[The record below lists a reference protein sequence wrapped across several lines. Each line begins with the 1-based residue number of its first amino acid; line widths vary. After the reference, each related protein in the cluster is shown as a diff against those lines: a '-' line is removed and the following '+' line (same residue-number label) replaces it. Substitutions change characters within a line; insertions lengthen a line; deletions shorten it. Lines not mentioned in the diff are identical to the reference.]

1 MSGPELESGVRQ
13 RMRDPE
19 DEEVTL
25 LVKVAESSEEVIAAV
40 ESSGHSVEVEE
51 ELPLNY
57 LAVRMSD
64 TDLGPLC
71 DVAGVTKVEIEGSGA
86 MMSSDF
92 RSRLGSAL

>member
-13 RMRDPE
+13 RIRDPE

-25 LVKVAESSEEVIAAV
+25 LVKVTESSDEVISAI
-40 ESSGHSVEVEE
+40 ESSAHSIDVEE
-51 ELPLNY
+51 ELPLEY
-57 LAVRMSD
+57 LAVHAVDSD
-64 TDLGPLC
+64 LESLC
-71 DVAGVTKVEIEGSGA
+71 GVDGVTKVEFEGSGA